1 MSMRYAGFMAGA
13 REDRLLREERDA
25 QKAKEDKLYQ
35 RQIARDEK
43 AFERQKELSQL
54 SFDRQLQLKGI
65 TESKAQKKKDAA
77 LKKKVDAFITVHKL
91 DDNPAVRS
99 QIASGIDLI
108 GADAFVK
115 GYESGTIR
123 INVNRPVENEA
134 PGGLS
139 MGTEIAPET
148 VKPVSVNLSGSNES
162 DASKLSGFEIKPSTT
177 EEPSEGSSLAPEP
190 SLDQQMSEGFA
201 IDPNRTTEVDIP
213 EGLGAPIG
221 EEVTDEGD
229 GSTVDMTFGN
239 QPFLKMDQFID
250 MDTDSMERWV
260 RANEDKY
267 EPDEIAQV
275 KDEIKFRKDNEGDK
289 FDFSDALGDADTIG
303 KLNALQ
309 NAVEAMPSL
318 GLDAQ
323 TEYVKKI
330 NESADELLELRLRDA
345 DKDGTPMMFFARTP
359 NGSLGADGSMV
370 TRREGKFYDASG
382 NEVDVTAGK
391 VLPENS
397 YEMFLRNYNGRADSV
412 AKGVAAG
419 VNAVSSLA
427 SYRQRIIESPEGL
440 NQYISLAG
448 RFVDQAN
455 SIKSAVAALN
465 NGSYSYESFQA
476 DVVQNIMGLSGND
489 ALIAAA
495 QLDAA
500 YQMAILKGSSG
511 QALSDREL
519 MMQLKAVGQ
528 DLTNPIKVVNLI
540 DANIATAIRSTETNR
555 KTSFDSFIAD
565 EAVRNTMADTPIGQ
579 DFTKY
584 LYSEGVLDVNLLQQV
599 DNARNGVKPEF
610 TATKTEGVVG
620 EALDEISTLEGYRN
634 WLEGALD
641 PKEFKKISD
650 KQIRKAWEA
659 KQREKGGQ

>member
-201 IDPNRTTEVDIP
+201 IDPNRTTEVDMP

-275 KDEIKFRKDNEGDK
+275 KDEIQFRKDNEGDK

-323 TEYVKKI
+323 AEYVKKI

-345 DKDGTPMMFFARTP
+345 EKDGSSMMFFPRTA

-370 TRREGKFYDASG
+370 TRREGKYYDASG
-382 NEVDVTAGK
+382 NEVDVTSGT
-391 VLPENS
+391 VLPEDS
-397 YEMFLRNYNGRADSV
+397 YEMFVRNYNGRADSV

-427 SYRQRIIESPEGL
+427 SYRQMIADAPEGL
-440 NQYISLAG
+440 NQYVSLAG

-465 NGSYSYESFQA
+465 SGSYSYESFQA

-519 MMQLKAVGQ
+519 MMNLKAVGEG
-528 DLTNPIKVVNLI
+528 LTNPMKVVNLI

-555 KTSFDSFIAD
+555 KTSFDSFISD
-565 EAVRNTMADTPIGQ
+565 EAIRNTMADTPIGQ

-584 LYSEGVLDVNLLQQV
+584 LYSKGVLDVYLLQQV

-610 TATKTEGVVG
+610 TTDSGGGSTTPDFKTWMEN
-620 EALDEISTLEGYRN
+620 ARRLN
-634 WLEGALD
+634 
-641 PKEFKKISD
+641 PKVSDSVLKADYKKKYGSS
-650 KQIRKAWEA
+650 K
-659 KQREKGGQ
+659 

>member
-25 QKAKEDKLYQ
+25 QDAKSEKLYQ
-35 RQIARDEK
+35 RQLARDEK
-43 AFERQKELSQL
+43 SYERQVELQQL
-54 SFDRQLQLKGI
+54 SFKNQLRLKGI
-65 TESKAQKKKDAA
+65 SQAAEQKKKDSA
-77 LKKKVDAFITVHKL
+77 LTTKVDAFITVHNL
-91 DDNPAVRS
+91 PDTPAVRS
-99 QIASGIDLI
+99 QVTSGITYI
-108 GADAFVK
+108 GADKFVE
-115 GYESGTIR
+115 GYESGKIR
-123 INVNRPVENEA
+123 IKINEPLQNEA
-134 PGGLS
+134 PDALS

-148 VKPVSVNLSGSNES
+148 VEAETVQINEPP
-162 DASKLSGFEIKPSTT
+162 AAFQLGQPSST
-177 EEPSEGSSLAPEP
+177 ES
-190 SLDQQMSEGFA
+190 QMQGLG
-201 IDPNRTTEVDIP
+201 IDPTQTASIQPPKVEELSLGEKPP
-213 EGLGAPIG
+213 EASAEI
-221 EEVTDEGD
+221 
-229 GSTVDMTFGN
+229 SFGN

-250 MDTDSMERWV
+250 MDTEAMERWV
-260 RANEDKY
+260 RANESKY

-275 KDEIKFRKDNEGDK
+275 KDEIQFRKDNEGDQ
-289 FDFSDALGDADTIG
+289 FVFADALGEADTIG

-323 TEYVKKI
+323 AEYVKKI

-345 DKDGTPMMFFARTP
+345 DKDGTPMMFFARTT

-370 TRREGKFYDASG
+370 TRREGTVYDASG

-427 SYRQRIIESPEGL
+427 SYRQRIIDAPEGL

-519 MMQLKAVGQ
+519 MMNLKAVGEG
-528 DLTNPIKVVNLI
+528 LTNPMKVVNLI

-555 KTSFDSFIAD
+555 KTSFDSFISD

-610 TATKTEGVVG
+610 TADSGGGSTTPDFKTWMENARRLNPEVSDS
-620 EALDEISTLEGYRN
+620 ALKADY
-634 WLEGALD
+634 
-641 PKEFKKISD
+641 KKKYGSS
-650 KQIRKAWEA
+650 K
-659 KQREKGGQ
+659 